1 MKKISKDR
9 LKVLKEEVLI
19 AERFNHTELRPVI
32 EKGLERYIGTYV
44 PDFAKNWTVLLNEV
58 FPVIQSNLPSIF
70 FRNPRAFL
78 KPRNKTFIKK
88 VTDPNSGEKIE
99 IEGDSQRAA
108 KTQEDILNYIISEIG
123 YKGEVRKVLTD
134 ALLFPYGVLWHGYK
148 GNFGMTD
155 EQSMFIKDE
164 QIFVQRV
171 SPLRFIYDPCVSI
184 SELDKARWVGRVI
197 DVRYSDLVEDKDLD
211 VDKKQLKGFK
221 GYGNKG
227 ASFVEGMNP
236 PDYVTNPKKSLLDT
250 TKEWFRKGTDS
261 NFVRLYEIYVRPT
274 KGEKNEGGKGNIILM
289 SMEQDKP
296 LREKDWVIKAE
307 GFPAKVLEFN
317 PVPDYKFGLADYEI
331 YGPIADQKNAIV
343 NLQLRNAEA
352 CTKTYTLLR
361 RSGVD
366 EEDIKKFED
375 GENTII
381 TYDGDEQPSQKMA
394 IMSASV
400 GHSQELYLID
410 QRIQKNIEDKSGVTD
425 LKRGS
430 LQSGEES
437 AASVKIRNA
446 GGSSRPMYR
455 QDLMSDFLRES
466 MHYINQLNK
475 QFVTVME
482 AVRII
487 GSLDLEWSDEPD
499 IDDLQA
505 DTDVEIDAISML
517 PENPETEAQRYLSLL
532 QLAVD
537 SLSNPKFEQKIAEE
551 GKKFELTPL
560 IEQVLIRNRIRNPN
574 IFRNIKPEE
583 AGGVVMV
590 NELRAAEAN
599 LDALMKG
606 QQPPSMPAP
615 GQDHMA
621 RIEIYKTAA
630 IIAAKSGNEKL
641 AMVLQQM
648 IQLQAQVYEEEQSKQ
663 AQVGRRI
670 K

>member
-1 MKKISKDR
+1 
-9 LKVLKEEVLI
+9 
-19 AERFNHTELRPVI
+19 
-32 EKGLERYIGTYV
+32 
-44 PDFAKNWTVLLNEV
+44 
-58 FPVIQSNLPSIF
+58 
-70 FRNPRAFL
+70 
-78 KPRNKTFIKK
+78 
-88 VTDPNSGEKIE
+88 
-99 IEGDSQRAA
+99 
-108 KTQEDILNYIISEIG
+108 
-123 YKGEVRKVLTD
+123 
-134 ALLFPYGVLWHGYK
+134 
-148 GNFGMTD
+148 
-155 EQSMFIKDE
+155 
-164 QIFVQRV
+164 
-171 SPLRFIYDPCVSI
+171 
-184 SELDKARWVGRVI
+184 
-197 DVRYSDLVEDKDLD
+197 
-211 VDKKQLKGFK
+211 
-221 GYGNKG
+221 
-227 ASFVEGMNP
+227 
-236 PDYVTNPKKSLLDT
+236 
-250 TKEWFRKGTDS
+250 
-261 NFVRLYEIYVRPT
+261 
-274 KGEKNEGGKGNIILM
+274 
-289 SMEQDKP
+289 
-296 LREKDWVIKAE
+296 
-307 GFPAKVLEFN
+307 
-317 PVPDYKFGLADYEI
+317 
-331 YGPIADQKNAIV
+331 
-343 NLQLRNAEA
+343 
-352 CTKTYTLLR
+352 
-361 RSGVD
+361 
-366 EEDIKKFED
+366 
-375 GENTII
+375 
-381 TYDGDEQPSQKMA
+381 MA

-466 MHYINQLNK
+466 FHYINQLNK
-475 QFVTVME
+475 QFVTIMD

-537 SLSNPKFEQKIAEE
+537 SLSNPAFVAKISEE

-583 AGGVVMV
+583 AGGVVQV
-590 NELRAAEAN
+590 NELRAAQQN
-599 LDALMKG
+599 LDAILQG

-621 RIEIYKTAA
+621 RIEIYKVAA
-630 IIAAKSGNEKL
+630 IIAAKSGNQKV
-641 AMVLQQM
+641 AMMLQQL

-663 AQVGRRI
+663 AQVGRRV

>member
-1 MKKISKDR
+1 M
-9 LKVLKEEVLI
+9 
-19 AERFNHTELRPVI
+19 
-32 EKGLERYIGTYV
+32 
-44 PDFAKNWTVLLNEV
+44 
-58 FPVIQSNLPSIF
+58 
-70 FRNPRAFL
+70 
-78 KPRNKTFIKK
+78 
-88 VTDPNSGEKIE
+88 
-99 IEGDSQRAA
+99 
-108 KTQEDILNYIISEIG
+108 G

-134 ALLFPYGVLWHGYK
+134 ALLFPYGILWHGYK

-155 EQSMFIKDE
+155 EQSLFIKDE
-164 QIFVQRV
+164 QIFVQRI

-184 SELDKARWVGRVI
+184 SELDKARWVGRVM
-197 DVRYSDLVEDKDLD
+197 DVRYEDLVADKDLTI
-211 VDKKQLKGFK
+211 DKKQLKGFK

-227 ASFVEGMNP
+227 ASFIEGMRP
-236 PDYVTNPKKSLLDT
+236 PDYVTKPKKSLLDT
-250 TKEWFRKGTDS
+250 AKEWFRKSSDS
-261 NFVRLYEIYVRPT
+261 DFVRVYEIYVRPT
-274 KGEKNEGGKGNIILM
+274 KEEKNNGSRGNIILLAFD
-289 SMEQDKP
+289 QDKP
-296 LREKDWVIKAE
+296 LRETDWIIKAE

-317 PVPDYKFGLADYEI
+317 PVPDNKFGLADYEI

-466 MHYINQLNK
+466 FHYINQLNK
-475 QFVTVME
+475 QFVTIMD

-487 GSLDLEWSDEPD
+487 GSLDLEWSD
-499 IDDLQA
+499 
-505 DTDVEIDAISML
+505 
-517 PENPETEAQRYLSLL
+517 
-532 QLAVD
+532 
-537 SLSNPKFEQKIAEE
+537 
-551 GKKFELTPL
+551 
-560 IEQVLIRNRIRNPN
+560 
-574 IFRNIKPEE
+574 
-583 AGGVVMV
+583 
-590 NELRAAEAN
+590 
-599 LDALMKG
+599 
-606 QQPPSMPAP
+606 
-615 GQDHMA
+615 
-621 RIEIYKTAA
+621 
-630 IIAAKSGNEKL
+630 
-641 AMVLQQM
+641 
-648 IQLQAQVYEEEQSKQ
+648 
-663 AQVGRRI
+663 
-670 K
+670 